1 MVTSY
6 EYIGANE
13 MKVNTRTTSGITSET
28 RYIFDD
34 IGLVKTI
41 TSGIDPLSGAHIRNV
56 SIRERL

>member
-1 MVTSY
+1 
-6 EYIGANE
+6 
-13 MKVNTRTTSGITSET
+13 MKVTVTWNSSGITTET

-41 TSGIDPLSGAHIRNV
+41 TSAIDLLSGAQVRNM